1 MSSHAVC
8 GLLCMVHFFL
18 FLILCRNSC

>member
-8 GLLCMVHFFL
+8 GLLCIVHFFL